1 MRKKM
6 MLAVACAAAMG
17 MGAWAMGI
25 APATTTAPEAAD
37 APLPPQAHAAKHTPT
52 VGPDA
57 AFVARTRELD
67 ARVARQKALDVG
79 DADSFGRPVRWLGL
93 LSMRAV
99 QLRRDCTPMPGD
111 PADARCLQITDPMG
125 SGYGSYRDLAHIT
138 LPGGSLNSMLC
149 QWGSASVEGAFVNE
163 TTFNNTGSLTMYPS
177 ITLES
182 EVLGKLALT
191 NPDTGQPMDGTLE
204 LYPAPTHVF
213 AALSPG
219 QSLNFDQPTTRT
231 CVGGLLTRRTLV
243 QYYGLTDRQVDRVFA
258 KPITLRLNVDVMS
271 YGLYAGNAGYNVRF
285 VGD

>member
-6 MLAVACAAAMG
+6 MLAVACATVTG

-25 APATTTAPEAAD
+25 APAPTMQPEAA
-37 APLPPQAHAAKHTPT
+37 AVPQSQQSGAAMAHKA
-52 VGPDA
+52 GPDA
-57 AFVARTRELD
+57 AFVAKKRELD
-67 ARVARQKALDVG
+67 ARVARQSALDVG

-125 SGYGSYRDLAHIT
+125 SGYGSYRDVAHIT
-138 LPGGSLNSMLC
+138 LPGGSLNSVLC
-149 QWGSASVEGAFVNE
+149 HWGSSTIDGAFVNE
-163 TTFNNTGSLTMYPS
+163 TPYNNSASLTMYPS

-204 LYPAPTHVF
+204 LYPAPAELF

-219 QSLNFDQPTTRT
+219 EVLNFSQPTTRT
-231 CVGGLLTRRTLV
+231 CVGGLITRRTLV
-243 QYYGLTDRQVDRVFA
+243 EYYGLSDRQVDRVLA
-258 KPITLRLNVDVMS
+258 RPITLRLNVDVMS
-271 YGLYAGNAGYNVRF
+271 FGLYAGNAGYSVRF